1 MNPREML
8 TMSDMSSITETV
20 VIDLFALVDKFDV
33 DTPRGL
39 SHTHSDM

>member
-20 VIDLFALVDKFDV
+20 VIDLFALVL
-33 DTPRGL
+33 TWPRGQF
-39 SHTHSDM
+39 TANIG